1 MLACLADTNRT
12 VQVPHVSPIR
22 LLGTESRIDASNL
35 RGIHVVHAIRNP
47 ALNLY
52 GLTIHD
58 DIAGSSSRFNPKNRP
73 IAASQPVHAFVF
85 IRIHPPEKNLL
96 SSVSHDDLAS
106 ILEELANSDSA
117 RRIVAICQSRHLG
130 IEMVRHTP
138 RICKGQSHPSPM
150 GSSIQSP
157 DNLLL

>member
-35 RGIHVVHAIRNP
+35 RGIHEVIHAIRTP
-47 ALNLY
+47 ALNLFSP
-52 GLTIHD
+52 TFHD

-85 IRIHPPEKNLL
+85 IGIHPPEKNLL
-96 SSVSHDDLAS
+96 ISVFFFECWGDHRDLHSFPTRRSSD
-106 ILEELANSDSA
+106 
-117 RRIVAICQSRHLG
+117 
-130 IEMVRHTP
+130 
-138 RICKGQSHPSPM
+138 
-150 GSSIQSP
+150 
-157 DNLLL
+157 